1 MTEQEIN
8 LALEENRRR
17 NKTLATDYN
26 PLSGRGA
33 CGPRLKKRV
42 KWEQGYLWLPESMMA
57 DPESEAGLT
66 FVSFQCR
73 IIWDM
78 IIPPA

>member
-42 KWEQGYLWLPESMMA
+42 KWEQG
-57 DPESEAGLT
+57 
-66 FVSFQCR
+66 
-73 IIWDM
+73 
-78 IIPPA
+78 